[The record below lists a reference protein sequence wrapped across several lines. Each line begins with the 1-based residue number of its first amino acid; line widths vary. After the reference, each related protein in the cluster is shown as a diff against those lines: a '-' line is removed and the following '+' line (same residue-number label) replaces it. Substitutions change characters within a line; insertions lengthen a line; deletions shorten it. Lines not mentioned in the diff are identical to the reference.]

1 MSAAVVGSFSWPS
14 LSTAAPVPFTMI
26 RVSWY
31 NSLVLAIGAVAVG
44 MQQSVFLVRVGC
56 LSTSDTSLLEILSFV
71 SPTGRRIPY
80 WHQVILWQ
88 TAVGLLECSI
98 YFWLGGYIVF
108 VWDMTK
114 ITKQDQQRSD
124 QVVAGFCYVGLLSVV
139 SLYLASMLRLWYKI
153 GQQGK

>member
-1 MSAAVVGSFSWPS
+1 MSAAVVGSFSWDS
-14 LSTAAPVPFTMI
+14 LSTAATVPLTMI
-26 RVSWY
+26 RIAWF

-56 LSTSDTSLLEILSFV
+56 LSNSDSSLREILSFA

-114 ITKQDQQRSD
+114 VTKPDQQRSD
-124 QVVAGFCYVGLLSVV
+124 QVVCTLNFVWV
-139 SLYLASMLRLWYKI
+139 STILKPYRLQDFVMSAS
-153 GQQGK
+153 